1 VNLPVVTLRPGHIQ
15 PVHAGHPW
23 IYAQAIARVQ
33 GGALTG
39 DEVAV
44 VDPRGTFLGRG
55 FYSPKSAIPI
65 RILSRDRE
73 TPLDGAFFRE
83 RILRARA
90 LRHAVGLPSEQ
101 TTGYRLI
108 HSEGDDLP
116 GLIVDVFGDV
126 CAVQFTTAGMKRRE
140 GLVLTAL
147 EEALAPRAIWDR
159 TSREVAKTEEFAP
172 TGGTLRGDESVKTLH
187 FRERGLS
194 FELPQEISQKTGF
207 YFDQRPLRARVEELA
222 QARRVLDCYS
232 FVGTFALGAARGGA
246 TEVVAVDESA
256 IALTVGASVAARE
269 PWGKRITFQRE
280 DARKTLKDAARD
292 PYDLVV
298 CDPPKLVPRRA
309 AKEDGLAA
317 YRKLYAD
324 AVRATKPW
332 GLLVACSC
340 SGLVRMED
348 VVRAL
353 ALGARDAD
361 RRAVVIERHVQG
373 PDHPV
378 PAAFPEGL
386 YLTSVIARI
395 EPR

>member
-44 VDPRGTFLGRG
+44 VDPRGSFLGRG

-159 TSREVAKTEEFAP
+159 TSREVAKTEEFTP

-207 YFDQRPLRARVEELA
+207 YFDQRPLRARVEELS

-256 IALTVGASVAARE
+256 IALTVGAAVAQRE

-280 DARKTLKDAARD
+280 DARKTLKDAAKD